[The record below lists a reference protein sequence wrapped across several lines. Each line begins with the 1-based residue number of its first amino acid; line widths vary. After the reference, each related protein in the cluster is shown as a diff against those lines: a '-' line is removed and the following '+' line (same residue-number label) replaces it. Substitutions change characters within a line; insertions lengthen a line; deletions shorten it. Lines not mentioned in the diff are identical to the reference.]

1 MDLTTRNT
9 LLIVFA
15 ILAAF
20 VLIWAYQANRI
31 LKNPSVAAVTRQ
43 TQNPTSVPR
52 TISQERSNQNQAQL
66 NSRRMELQN
75 EIRNLQVQ
83 LEQERADL
91 QTQRQ
96 VLENLR
102 AQYNQQQQQSAI
114 AFPAQINANQA
125 QIQNLSDS
133 LESQRMAEVDISE
146 ASQNAINE
154 QLRAAQVAREGIEA
168 NIAIVEESI
177 QQTQQQMAALAATV
191 PFDLTARDTQMAQLR
206 NQLALQTQELD
217 NLRAQRLDISSNTLN
232 QSRAISSLTETQRA
246 ALTDNQS
253 AILEQIAAL
262 REENVRLQNAQT
274 ETRMSSMTL
283 SSQIN
288 QAERVVQNQA
298 QEVTELEE
306 ALRQRQQTLQA
317 LR

>member
-31 LKNPSVAAVTRQ
+31 LKTPTVAAARQ
-43 TQNPTSVPR
+43 TQNPVAVPQR
-52 TISQERSNQNQAQL
+52 NPQTQTAPNPAVQNT
-66 NSRRMELQN
+66 RRIELQN
-75 EIRNLQVQ
+75 EIQNLQVQ

-96 VLENLR
+96 ILENLR

-125 QIQNLSDS
+125 QIQNLADS
-133 LESQRMAEVDISE
+133 LESQRLAEVDISE

-154 QLRAAQVAREGIEA
+154 QLRAAQLAREGIET
-168 NIAIVEESI
+168 NMAIVEETI
-177 QQTQQQMAALAATV
+177 QQTQQQIAALAATV
-191 PFDLTARDTQMAQLR
+191 PFDLTARDTQIAQLR

-217 NLRAQRLDISSNTLN
+217 NLRAQRVEVSSSTLN

-246 ALTDNQS
+246 ALADNQS
-253 AILEQIAAL
+253 ALLDQISTL

-274 ETRMSSMTL
+274 ETRMSTMTL

-288 QAERVVQNQA
+288 QAEKVVENQA
-298 QEVTELEE
+298 QEVAEIEQS
-306 ALRQRQQTLQA
+306 LRERQQTLQA